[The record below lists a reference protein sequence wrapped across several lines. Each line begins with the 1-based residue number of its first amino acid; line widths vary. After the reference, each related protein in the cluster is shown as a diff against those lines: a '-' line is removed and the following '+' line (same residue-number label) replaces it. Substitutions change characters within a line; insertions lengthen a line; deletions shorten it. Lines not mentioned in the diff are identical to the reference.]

1 MVTSVEDASDNSVPN
16 RECASDIM
24 KAMTGLLNRKPSRGF
39 SLPELV
45 VVVAIIALLA
55 AILIVLLAHERDN
68 AMVASCEQNERMIA
82 AALDSYAVDHSGQ
95 YPIHTGDVNL
105 DMFGGKDN
113 PYMDRDNVVDPATQ
127 LPYQYTNGPG
137 TCADP
142 TTEYQVIDQGGHAS
156 SSLLALL
163 AADDEDDAIAFCSTR
178 GLYALQYSGVTGGS
192 AKPRDPN
199 GLTP

>member
-1 MVTSVEDASDNSVPN
+1 
-16 RECASDIM
+16 
-24 KAMTGLLNRKPSRGF
+24 MTGNLKRRPSRGF

-95 YPIHTGDVNL
+95 YPIYNGNVSA
-105 DMFGGKDN
+105 DMFGGKGN
-113 PYMDRDNVVDPATQ
+113 PYLDRNNVVDPATG
-127 LPYQYTNGPG
+127 LAYQYTNGPG
-137 TCADP
+137 TCSDP
-142 TTEYQVIDQGGHAS
+142 TTVYQIIDQGGHAS

-163 AADDEDDAIAFCSTR
+163 AADDEDDAIAFCSNR
-178 GLYALQYSGVTGGS
+178 GLYALQYSGVVGGS
-192 AKPRDPN
+192 AKPQGP
-199 GLTP
+199 GATAP

>member
-1 MVTSVEDASDNSVPN
+1 
-16 RECASDIM
+16 
-24 KAMTGLLNRKPSRGF
+24 
-39 SLPELV
+39 LV

-95 YPIHTGDVNL
+95 YPIYTGDVSVQ
-105 DMFGGKDN
+105 MFGGNNN
-113 PYMDRDNVVDPATQ
+113 PYLTRNDLVDPATG

-142 TTEYQVIDQGGHAS
+142 TTEYQIIDQGGHAS

-163 AADDEDDAIAFCSTR
+163 AADDQDDAIAFCSTR
-178 GLYALQYSGVTGGS
+178 GLYALQYSGVIGGS
-192 AKPRDPN
+192 DKPRGP
-199 GLTP
+199 GSTTP

>member
-1 MVTSVEDASDNSVPN
+1 
-16 RECASDIM
+16 
-24 KAMTGLLNRKPSRGF
+24 MTGYLNRKPSRGF

-55 AILIVLLAHERDN
+55 AILIVLLTHERDN

-95 YPIHTGDVNL
+95 YPIHTGDVNR
-105 DMFGGKDN
+105 DMFGGKNN
-113 PYMDRDNVVDPATQ
+113 PYMNRDDLVDPTSG

-142 TTEYQVIDQGGHAS
+142 TTEYQVIDQGGHSS

-163 AADDEDDAIAFCSTR
+163 AADAEDDAIAFCSNR
-178 GLYALQYSGVTGGS
+178 GLYALQYSGVTGGTS
-192 AKPRDPN
+192 RPQDP
-199 GLTP
+199 GVTPP